1 MSKLSKMA
9 QSMQVTLRKKG
20 NDLSSATNVH
30 GQEEDKMTASMTAGG
45 EGGGNGGGR
54 VLSAAADHIRAD
66 KLRP

>member
-1 MSKLSKMA
+1 MA

-45 EGGGNGGGR
+45 EGGGGSR
-54 VLSAAADHIRAD
+54 VLSAAADHIRA
-66 KLRP
+66 KQLRP